1 MSVGTK
7 MVIIIEDVKR
17 SADTQCWRDLAAI
30 RLYPNRVEFA
40 ATDHRLTLPRIHS
53 ALEPFYREAHRLTP
67 PARTTQFRR
76 LFAFNAAK
84 YLRTGII
91 GRNGPMG
98 GPNAGKRTPIDQR

>member
-7 MVIIIEDVKR
+7 MGTIHTR
-17 SADTQCWRDLAAI
+17 TPNGPLI
-30 RLYPNRVEFA
+30 RNVGATLQLFA
-40 ATDHRLTLPRIHS
+40 CIPIASSSQHPDHRLTLPRIHS

-76 LFAFNAAK
+76 LFALKAAK

-98 GPNAGKRTPIDQR
+98 GPNAGKRTRSD